1 MYDEKIEALIKA
13 ALADG
18 VLTEKEKQV
27 LFKRAQ
33 EAGIDLD
40 EFEMVLDAR
49 LVELQKAEKEKAGSS
64 APKSTKFG
72 DVRKCPICGALVPAL
87 AVSCAECGY
96 EFSNVET
103 KFSSATL
110 YDKLL
115 AAEQATYELPSEGL
129 FDDLRATAAS
139 RQKKIDKLKLK
150 AQVQIIESFPVP
162 MTKADLFDF
171 MNYIKPHIKWGKFS
185 KAYRKKISECLLK
198 AKTLHSKD
206 SIFEKLI
213 SEIERDLKTRKMIV
227 TTIYVAISLSI
238 LSLVG
243 FIALKPR
250 TAANNAKVCTA
261 EVNAS
266 IANGDLSTAYR
277 LIVNF
282 EGDALKIEGLYKMLI
297 DNCVEIDDRQA
308 VASLIRKFESATEN
322 SSSFAPNPRI
332 ITNSFKVDAFVAG
345 GDYEMAER
353 RLKLP
358 EPNFWDGTSERNQK
372 YYDFLARC
380 VADMVAKGQKA
391 EAKKYISKKVSF
403 YSSEP
408 RKLSYNNE
416 PNPYYIETIKSK
428 LNALM
433 K

>member
-1 MYDEKIEALIKA
+1 MYNEKIEQLIKA

-18 VLTEKEKQV
+18 MLTEKEKQI

-33 EAGIDLD
+33 EQGIDLD

-49 LVELQKAEKEKAGSS
+49 LVELQKAEKEKAEKS

-72 DVRKCPICGALVPAL
+72 DVRKCPVCGALVPAL

-103 KFSSATL
+103 AFSSATL

-115 AAEQATYELPSEGL
+115 VIEQT
-129 FDDLRATAAS
+129 
-139 RQKKIDKLKLK
+139 QKSDENKLK
-150 AQVQIIESFPVP
+150 AKIQTIESFPVP

-171 MNYIKPHIKWGKFS
+171 MNYIKPHIKWGKLA

-206 SIFEKLI
+206 SNFEKLI
-213 SEIERDLKTRKMIV
+213 AAVERDLKTRKIFLTAV
-227 TTIYVAISLSI
+227 YAIISFCVLG
-238 LSLVG
+238 LVG
-243 FIALKPR
+243 FVAFKPR
-250 TAANNAKVCTA
+250 TAANNVKVCTA

-282 EGDALKIEGLYKMLI
+282 EGDALKIEGLYKMMI
-297 DNCVEIDDRQA
+297 DICVEINDRLA

-322 SSSFAPNPRI
+322 TSSLAWRGTI
-332 ITNSFKVDAFVAG
+332 ISDSYKVDALISV

-353 RLKLP
+353 RFKLP
-358 EPNFWDGTSERNQK
+358 EPDIMNGTSKRNQE

-408 RKLSYNNE
+408 RKEIYYDD

-428 LNALM
+428 LNALV